1 MVAESTSFQ
10 DAFQRKRKSAEAG
23 GALLWA
29 LVMIG
34 LALAV
39 FFACLL
45 FWHLTKD
52 TSEFERELR
61 TAIVSSSASVAFFGA
76 LYQVLSRT
84 NFDRVVRDALTF
96 SLGGDAKMF
105 QTLSPEVR
113 KNFVGANLEATLGD
127 ETGRAVFAN
136 VVGPLMDKATS
147 YRRGLKYDIEA
158 LDNIPAFINAE
169 DEALRDLQ
177 TALSDTSKYFW
188 LRQSLTYDLRKPVG
202 RDLQSHRGPFEIC
215 LAFDEPALDRLMQR
229 DEVFFREVIKLAEPD
244 REKLLGL
251 SKGALVQL
259 LKGPLKFEVRAKLSG
274 NTVGYEVDIQHGE
287 GVTPLLRITT
297 EHLTKADSEGGLD
310 IEFQMPQLRDC
321 TRFVVALP
329 QPTQNPEV
337 RFKRAAHM
345 TNLEP
350 VRYLSRMRTG
360 HVHETKSPDGSA
372 DPLEF
377 QIQVE
382 GWTFPTSGVMF
393 VWENR

>member
-1 MVAESTSFQ
+1 MVTQNISFQ
-10 DAFQRKRKSAEAG
+10 DEFQRKRRSAEAS

-45 FWHLTKD
+45 FWHLTED

-96 SLGGDAKMF
+96 SLGGDATMF

-127 ETGRAVFAN
+127 ETGRAVFEN
-136 VVGPLMDKATS
+136 VVGPLMDNATS
-147 YRRGLKYDIEA
+147 YRRGLKYSIES
-158 LDNIPAFINAE
+158 LDSVPAFANVE
-169 DEALRDLQ
+169 DATLLALR

-188 LRQSLTYDLRKPVG
+188 MRQSLTYDLRKPVG
-202 RDLQSHRGPFEIC
+202 RTLKSYRGPFEIC
-215 LAFDEPALDRLMQR
+215 LAFDESGLERLLQR
-229 DEVFFREVIKLAEPD
+229 DEVFFREVIKLTEPD

-251 SKGALVQL
+251 DRGALVQL
-259 LKGPLKFEVRAKLSG
+259 LRGVLNFEVRAKLSG
-274 NTVGYEVDIQHGE
+274 NAVGYEVDIQRNE
-287 GVTPLLRITT
+287 GVTPVLRITT

-310 IEFQMPQLRDC
+310 IAFQMPQLRDC

-329 QPTQNPEV
+329 QPTQNPEI

-360 HVHETKSPDGSA
+360 HVVENKSPEGSA
-372 DPLEF
+372 DPSEF
-377 QIQVE
+377 HLQIE

>member
-1 MVAESTSFQ
+1 MVAADTSFQ
-10 DAFQRKRKSAEAG
+10 DAFQSKRKSAEAG

-127 ETGRAVFAN
+127 ETGRAVFEN
-136 VVGPLMDKATS
+136 VVGPLMDNATS
-147 YRRGLKYDIEA
+147 YRRGLRYDIEA
-158 LDNIPAFINAE
+158 LDDVPAFASTE
-169 DEALRDLQ
+169 DDGLRDLQ
-177 TALSDTSKYFW
+177 GALSDKAKYFW

-202 RDLQSHRGPFEIC
+202 RTLKSYRGPFEIC
-215 LAFDEPALDRLMQR
+215 LAFDESGLERLLQR
-229 DEVFFREVIKLAEPD
+229 DEVFFREVIKLAESD

-259 LKGPLKFEVRAKLSG
+259 LRAVLNFEVRAKLSG
-274 NTVGYEVDIQHGE
+274 NAVGYEVDILRGD
-287 GVTPLLRITT
+287 GVTPVLRITT

-310 IEFQMPQLRDC
+310 IDFQMPQSRDC

-329 QPTQNPEV
+329 QPTQNPEI
-337 RFKRAAHM
+337 RFKRASHM

-360 HVHETKSPDGSA
+360 HVLEKRNPVGST
-372 DPLEF
+372 DPSEF
-377 QIQVE
+377 HLQIE